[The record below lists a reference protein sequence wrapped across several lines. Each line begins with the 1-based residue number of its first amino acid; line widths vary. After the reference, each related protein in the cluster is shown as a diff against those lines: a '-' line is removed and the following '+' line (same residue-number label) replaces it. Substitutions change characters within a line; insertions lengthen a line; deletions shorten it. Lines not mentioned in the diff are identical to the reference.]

1 MNNRDLLIETAA
13 DLFQRTTPLLGR
25 DRSTEVEL
33 GRRAWLA
40 IEGAELH
47 LVGVSA
53 EHGGAGDLADAC
65 AVLRTSARY
74 ACPVP
79 LMETLLARWVLG
91 EAGLSA
97 PGGPLTVD
105 NAGFAGLPEVGADG
119 VFVSGELE
127 RVSFPRQASS
137 VVFLATFGGT
147 VHVCYVD
154 IASTSIHLGQRM
166 SGLDLACVDL
176 VGLKPTAIA
185 PSPVSADALN
195 ARGALYRAQEIAG
208 ALSRVLELAI
218 EFSRQRVQFGRPIA
232 RFQAIQHHLADIAA
246 ETTAAAV
253 AAESA
258 ADLAVDGEPQLA
270 AAIAKTR
277 TGIAVRAAAV
287 AHQVHGAMGATEEY
301 PLHLFTRRLWD
312 WRDDFGTEAEWSEWL
327 GARFLSAGSGAIWEE
342 VARIA

>member
-33 GRRAWLA
+33 GRRAWSA
-40 IEGAELH
+40 IEGAELQ

-53 EHGGAGDLADAC
+53 EHGGAGDVADAC
-65 AVLRTSARY
+65 AVLRTAARY

-91 EAGLSA
+91 EAGLEA
-97 PGGPLTVD
+97 PDGPLTVD
-105 NAGFAGLPEVGADG
+105 NAGFAALPVVGGDG
-119 VFVSGELE
+119 TFVSGELE
-127 RVSFPRQASS
+127 RVSFPRQATS
-137 VVFLATFGGT
+137 VVFLAERRGT
-147 VHVCYVD
+147 VHVCCID
-154 IASTSIHLGQRM
+154 IASASIQLGQRM
-166 SGLDLACVDL
+166 SGLDLARVDL
-176 VGLKPTAIA
+176 VGLKPTASG
-185 PSPVSADALN
+185 PSPVSADHLT

-208 ALSRVLELAI
+208 ALSRILELAI
-218 EFSRQRVQFGRPIA
+218 EFSRQRVQFGRPIS

-246 ETTAAAV
+246 EATAAAV

-258 ADLAVDGEPQLA
+258 GELAAGGELQLA

-277 TGIAVRAAAV
+277 TGMAVRAASV

-312 WRDDFGTEAEWSEWL
+312 WRDDFGSESQWSEWL
-327 GARFLSAGSGAIWEE
+327 GGRFLSAGSAAIWQE

>member
-1 MNNRDLLIETAA
+1 MNNRELLIETAA

-33 GRRAWLA
+33 GRRAWST
-40 IEGAELH
+40 IEAAELH

-53 EHGGAGDLADAC
+53 HRGGAGDVADAC

-79 LMETLLARWVLG
+79 LMETLLARWALG
-91 EAGLSA
+91 EAGLDVPA
-97 PGGPLTVD
+97 GPLTVD
-105 NAGFAGLPEVGADG
+105 NAGFASLPRIGGDGA
-119 VFVSGELE
+119 FSAGELE
-127 RVSFPRQASS
+127 RVPFPRLATS
-137 VVFLATFGGT
+137 VVLLAERGGG
-147 VHVCYVD
+147 VHVCVID
-154 IASTSIHLGQRM
+154 IATASIHLGQRM
-166 SGLDLACVDL
+166 SGLDQARVDL

-185 PSPVSADALN
+185 ASPLSLDEWN

-218 EFSRQRVQFGRPIA
+218 EFSRQRVQFGRPIS

-246 ETTAAAV
+246 EATAADV
-253 AAESA
+253 AAENGA
-258 ADLAVDGEPQLA
+258 ELASTGDHQLA

-277 TGIAVRAAAV
+277 TGLACRAAAV

-312 WRDDFGTEAEWSEWL
+312 WRDDFGSEAQWSEWL
-327 GARFLSAGSGAIWEE
+327 GNRLLKAGSSAIWEE